1 MIRLELSTAI
11 TLYLFCSV
19 VIILVLWILFEYRR
33 GGKKYFSGNK
43 HIWHCN
49 ICDNTYVDSKREEL
63 SRCPRCGSYIE
74 RHGDAEACEGD
85 KSNARKPVK

>member
-33 GGKKYFSGNK
+33 GGKKIFF
-43 HIWHCN
+43 
-49 ICDNTYVDSKREEL
+49 R
-63 SRCPRCGSYIE
+63 
-74 RHGDAEACEGD
+74 
-85 KSNARKPVK
+85 